1 MAVVRDCNPPAK
13 AGDGLR
19 YESGYMEYEMPKMKT
34 NRAAAK
40 RFRTTAKG
48 RVKRGQS
55 HFSHILTK
63 KSSKRKRHLRADAF
77 IADSDMAS
85 IKKLLPYS

>member
-1 MAVVRDCNPPAK
+1 
-13 AGDGLR
+13 
-19 YESGYMEYEMPKMKT
+19 MPKMKT

-63 KSSKRKRHLRADAF
+63 KSSKRKRHLRAAAV

-85 IKKLLPYS
+85 IKKLLPYG